1 MKKFM
6 TSFAALAAGFAAQ
19 HAEAVPAQQEKTQVT
34 PSVEATMPGQVAS
47 SQITVT
53 NKAGDAF
60 GFTLDRAGNGQ
71 LMAYH
76 HSHSSH
82 SSHSSHYSSRY

>member
-6 TSFAALAAGFAAQ
+6 TSFASLAAGFAAQ
-19 HAEAVPAQQEKTQVT
+19 HAEALPAQQEMPLVN
-34 PSVEATMPGQVAS
+34 PRVEATMPGQVAS

-53 NKAGDAF
+53 NKAGDSF
-60 GFTLDRAGNGQ
+60 GFTLERAGDGQ

-76 HSHSSH
+76 HSHASH
-82 SSHSSHYSSRY
+82 SSHRSHYSSRY